1 MWTNIWGFHKLWIR
15 YSRRQI
21 SIQVITWCFIRSQKR
36 SFTYRVHLTSGS
48 FYSTLN
54 KAGQAIIQEQF
65 NQLIQLKD
73 QWALVVVCLSKN
85 HDSHYWSDFSEP
97 LTGLHPNCAA
107 GHIGWFVG
115 TVHLWARSDASSV
128 MLWFL
133 SLTYFK
139 WMCLCVQIC
148 VGNAER
154 ASFSSSRGTS
164 ESIPRPPSIYAKL
177 LKTKE

>member
-1 MWTNIWGFHKLWIR
+1 MDTACGQTSEVFTNCGCVTPDAWSLSKL
-15 YSRRQI
+15 SH
-21 SIQVITWCFIRSQKR
+21 IRSPKR
-36 SFTYRVHLTSGS
+36 AWKWDHWGSFMYRVHLTSGS
-48 FYSTLN
+48 FHSTLN
-54 KAGQAIIQEQF
+54 KAGQAIMQEQF

-73 QWALVVVCLSKN
+73 QWALVVVCPSKN
-85 HDSHYWSDFSEP
+85 HD
-97 LTGLHPNCAA
+97 PNCAE

-115 TVHLWARSDASSV
+115 TVHLWARSDTSSV

-133 SLTYFK
+133 SLIYFK

-164 ESIPRPPSIYAKL
+164 ESIPKPPSIYAKL